1 MLLGALRATV
11 ELQRVRRGGRAR
23 NSDADQLARLTHIPG
38 IVWVGVFLVV
48 AAACAVVA
56 GTFLGLTPLPSLA
69 G

>member
-1 MLLGALRATV
+1 MLLGALRATI

-48 AAACAVVA
+48 ALGCAVVA
-56 GTFLGLTPLPSLA
+56 GAFLGLTPLPSIA
-69 G
+69 D